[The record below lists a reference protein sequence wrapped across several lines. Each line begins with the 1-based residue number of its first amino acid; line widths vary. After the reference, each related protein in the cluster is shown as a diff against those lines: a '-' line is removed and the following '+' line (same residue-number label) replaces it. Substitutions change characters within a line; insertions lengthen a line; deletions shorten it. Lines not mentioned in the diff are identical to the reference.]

1 MKQSAED
8 WQSAARSKQPVAS
21 ETELAL
27 ILLSARLLFE
37 NGQSTERVVSAG
49 SELASRLGFRATV
62 FPRWGDLTIRIED
75 GNGSRNETIAAT
87 PAAVDMHKVAA
98 AVGVID
104 DLCAGRDDVDAAG
117 AALDAVAQFP
127 PVSLV
132 RFALLAAAGAA
143 ALGMIFGATDPYS
156 LLLIAISA
164 GSGACLRRWLA
175 GLGRNLF
182 VQPFCAALLAGA
194 IGALNTRLQVAPALY
209 LVAVCPCMI
218 LVPGPHLL
226 NGALDLAR
234 ARIALGTARIAYA
247 GMILLAICAGL
258 LSGLSIGDAGLPTAV
273 ASNSVPLGY
282 DVIAAGVAVA
292 AYGTFFAMPWRMLP
306 VPVGVGMLAH
316 AAHWSM
322 ISVLGVSAQA
332 AAFVACLVVGAIV
345 TPIADRWRLPFAAL
359 AFASVVSLIP
369 GALLFRMAAGL
380 VDLVTLGEKASID
393 VLLHAISDGTTAL
406 LIVLAIAFG
415 LILPKMCIERFYPA
429 LLKPVRREP

>member
-1 MKQSAED
+1 MNQSAEG
-8 WQSAARSKQPVAS
+8 WQSAAGSEQAVAS
-21 ETELAL
+21 ETEVAL
-27 ILLSARLLFE
+27 ILLSTRMLFE

-49 SELASRLGFRATV
+49 SELANRLGFRATV

-104 DLCAGRDDVDAAG
+104 DLCDGRDDVDTAG
-117 AALDAVAQFP
+117 AALDAIVRFP

-164 GSGACLRRWLA
+164 GTGACLRRWLA

-182 VQPFCAALLAGA
+182 VQPFCAAVLAGA
-194 IGALNTRLQVAPALY
+194 IGALNARLQFGPALY

-226 NGALDLAR
+226 NGMLDLAR
-234 ARIALGTARIAYA
+234 ARIALGTARIVYA

-258 LSGLSIGDAGLPTAV
+258 LSGLSLGGAGLPAAV
-273 ASNSVPLGY
+273 ASNPVPLGY
-282 DVIAAGVAVA
+282 DVVAAGVAVA

-306 VPVGVGMLAH
+306 VPVG
-316 AAHWSM
+316 
-322 ISVLGVSAQA
+322 SA
-332 AAFVACLVVGAIV
+332 CSPMPRIGA
-345 TPIADRWRLPFAAL
+345 
-359 AFASVVSLIP
+359 
-369 GALLFRMAAGL
+369 
-380 VDLVTLGEKASID
+380 
-393 VLLHAISDGTTAL
+393 
-406 LIVLAIAFG
+406 
-415 LILPKMCIERFYPA
+415 
-429 LLKPVRREP
+429 